1 MLMRYASSILI
12 VASVST
18 LAFAEPPEGDVHITV
33 ENNTL
38 TIGLIAEDESFTVA
52 GTRVFYGPLGLDVPN
67 VGEDPGFKA
76 LAGTF
81 SPGGFAGFDILGS
94 LQKWDGAAFTTG
106 QSETMTVS
114 FGPASVTTPI
124 LNAFTAGFDIAVDPD
139 GSWHHHPFFELN
151 GPASDGVYLI
161 PLQLRKDGFGTSLP
175 VWILWGQNADEAT
188 ADAAYAAASATIPNP
203 GTLAPLAVAA
213 LAVRRRRPR

>member
-1 MLMRYASSILI
+1 MHPAGPFAFSGKGQLPKTPNSFGVITLSSI
-12 VASVST
+12 T
-18 LAFAEPPEGDVHITV
+18 
-33 ENNTL
+33 
-38 TIGLIAEDESFTVA
+38 
-52 GTRVFYGPLGLDVPN
+52 Y
-67 VGEDPGFKA
+67 
-76 LAGTF
+76 
-81 SPGGFAGFDILGS
+81 SP
-94 LQKWDGAAFTTG
+94 TG